1 MSATVGEQRA
11 ASALRGA
18 LQEVQLVHGLL
29 DEYDT
34 TRDKKKLTE
43 VSLKM
48 KHILPTIKVQE
59 SPPYCKLSIM
69 GRAVSPQTHS
79 ILLPFNLMKINNN
92 Q

>member
-1 MSATVGEQRA
+1 MRTFDHNLMSATVGEQRA

-48 KHILPTIKVQE
+48 KHILPTIKVLE
-59 SPPYCKLSIM
+59 SPPFLISWPIM
-69 GRAVSPQTHS
+69 GRAVSPDP
-79 ILLPFNLMKINNN
+79 I
-92 Q
+92 

>member
-59 SPPYCKLSIM
+59 SPPSITSCRSWV
-69 GRAVSPQTHS
+69 GQSRPRHTT
-79 ILLPFNLMKINNN
+79 ILLPFKK
-92 Q
+92 